1 MRQKIQSANEQ
12 QSVRQVA
19 RRAGRMADQVERL
32 RYLRS
37 AVTMGIVTSWPHWMA
52 VWLVAA
58 AVIAVVVVLVLWT
71 KS

>member
-1 MRQKIQSANEQ
+1 
-12 QSVRQVA
+12 
-19 RRAGRMADQVERL
+19 MADQVERL

-37 AVTMGIVTSWPHWMA
+37 AVTVGIVTSWPHWTA

-58 AVIAVVVVLVLWT
+58 AVIAVAVALVLWI